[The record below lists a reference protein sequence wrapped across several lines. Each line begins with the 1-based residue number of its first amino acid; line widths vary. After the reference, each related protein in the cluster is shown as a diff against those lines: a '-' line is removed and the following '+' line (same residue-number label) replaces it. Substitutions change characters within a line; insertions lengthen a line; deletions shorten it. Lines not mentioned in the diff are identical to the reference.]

1 MFVTVSRDA
10 GFHRRGGRSGRAC
23 TAHTCTHSHTRAGQ
37 RVQGGGGWLPARGDS
52 VPSAGQEG
60 CLGTKQT
67 GRGGILGA
75 RRQGGGR
82 GQGEG
87 RVLGSEPS
95 AGTQPPGPE
104 ASRAGSPL
112 SPRGH
117 PGSWVLLPGGAF
129 RVARG
134 GNCGRAGARDPGLQA
149 AGPCSQPSRLAA
161 SAPPGRAS
169 DRPTRPKPPAPACA
183 SATSWQTLT
192 TSPPGTRPAPA
203 ALGRGAGWEQGLGDP
218 GGIRGPSHNHL
229 CRFKNLAH
237 QHQSMF
243 PTLEIDIE
251 GQLKRLKVEL
261 GRPAARGSDGRPDV
275 PSALTEHPFRALGTT
290 GLLYEPRPAMVSQV
304 VPAGDRSSPASPG
317 PHFLSGEA
325 ALACLQREGK
335 VSLLAPERA
344 GAGDRTTAVQS
355 PSGSFQDWDPAL

>member
-37 RVQGGGGWLPARGDS
+37 RVQGGGGRLPALGDS
-52 VPSAGQEG
+52 VPSTGQEG

-67 GRGGILGA
+67 GRGGTLGA

-104 ASRAGSPL
+104 AGRAGSPL

-134 GNCGRAGARDPGLQA
+134 GNCGRAGGPGPGF
-149 AGPCSQPSRLAA
+149 AGSWPVLTALPSRSIGTTRKGIGPTYSSKAARTGLRICDLLADFDDFSA
-161 SAPPGRAS
+161 RYPTGTRSPGAWGRLGAGAWGSGRDEGSQSRSPLQIQEPGPSAPV
-169 DRPTRPKPPAPACA
+169 
-183 SATSWQTLT
+183 
-192 TSPPGTRPAPA
+192 
-203 ALGRGAGWEQGLGDP
+203 
-218 GGIRGPSHNHL
+218 H
-229 CRFKNLAH
+229 
-237 QHQSMF
+237 
-243 PTLEIDIE
+243 
-251 GQLKRLKVEL
+251 V
-261 GRPAARGSDGRPDV
+261 
-275 PSALTEHPFRALGTT
+275 
-290 GLLYEPRPAMVSQV
+290 
-304 VPAGDRSSPASPG
+304 
-317 PHFLSGEA
+317 PHFGNRHRRSTQKA
-325 ALACLQREGK
+325 EG
-335 VSLLAPERA
+335 RA
-344 GAGDRTTAVQS
+344 GAAGGTR
-355 PSGSFQDWDPAL
+355 F